1 LAPTESQSP
10 NVSCTE
16 KYRLWR
22 AYSFAIADFS
32 RAVQVLNRYTGTMD
46 REEYERLRNFANQAE
61 WTSEQAR
68 RELERHAAEHGC

>member
-1 LAPTESQSP
+1 M
-10 NVSCTE
+10 E

-32 RAVQVLNRYTGTMD
+32 RAVQVLNRCTGTMD
-46 REEYERLRNFANQAE
+46 REEYERLRNFVNQAE
-61 WTSEQAR
+61 WTSEQAQ